1 MTKLSGS
8 AHGCPNFHN
17 LYFSVGSADVEV
29 KGKSKE
35 MGIMFLNE
43 VVLGKEKHVLDEQFN
58 LKAAPPGYD
67 SVIAVGENEPGE

>member
-1 MTKLSGS
+1 
-8 AHGCPNFHN
+8 
-17 LYFSVGSADVEV
+17 
-29 KGKSKE
+29 

-43 VVLGKEKHVLDEQFN
+43 VVLGKEKRVLDEQFN